1 MPMKYRIRILAVTAA
16 LLLLAPVSLLCW
28 GFCLPAQYEES
39 FLGEL
44 KYKCQRLEEAEGPR
58 IVLVGGSSLAFGVD
72 SALLERSLPG
82 YQVVNFGLYAG
93 LGTAVMLDLS
103 RDSIRPGD
111 IVLVI
116 PEQQA
121 LTLSTDCGGE
131 YLWQGVDGAFGLL
144 SRVEPDRWGQLAGQ
158 FPAFAAGKLA
168 YVLQGTPPQP
178 SGVYARASFNAYG
191 DLVSPDCADN
201 LLPLGYDPNTPI
213 SFQTSL
219 PTSAFLQA
227 LNDYTEALTQRG
239 ATVYYHFCP
248 MNALAVEEGVDVDGY
263 AAFLREQLDCPLLGD
278 PGDCLLEAGWFY
290 DTNFHLNSSG
300 KTVFTR
306 QLVRD
311 LKAALGD
318 SSPTEI
324 ALPALPALA
333 GAEPADDTP
342 SPDEDC
348 FQYAPLEQGLEIT
361 GLTELGQGRTSLT
374 LPASHEGQPV
384 RALAASAFA
393 GNTRIRSVTIPASV
407 ATLADGTFDGCSQ
420 LETITLEHTDPAACP
435 VGQGLLKGTDAVVL
449 VAPEALSDFRL
460 NYFWSVYG
468 GRVQS
473 WAAFGMP

>member
-1 MPMKYRIRILAVTAA
+1 MKYRLRIIAVTVA
-16 LLLLAPVSLLCW
+16 LLLLAPISLLCW

-44 KYKCQRLEEAEGPR
+44 KYKCQRLEETEGPR
-58 IVLVGGSSLAFGVD
+58 IILIGGSSLAFGVD
-72 SALLERSLPG
+72 SALLERALPG

-111 IVLVI
+111 IVLVL

-121 LTLSTDCGGE
+121 LTLSADCGGE
-131 YLWQGVDGAFGLL
+131 YLWQGLDGAFGLL
-144 SRVEPDRWGQLAGQ
+144 SRVTSDHWGQLAGQ
-158 FPAFAAGKLA
+158 FPAFAASKLS
-168 YVLQGTPPQP
+168 YFLQGTPPQP
-178 SGVYARASFNAYG
+178 SGIYARVSFNEYG
-191 DLVSPDCADN
+191 DIVSSLCAAN
-201 LLPLGYDPNTPI
+201 LLPQGYDPNTPI

-219 PTSAFLQA
+219 PTAGFFQA
-227 LNDYTEALTQRG
+227 LNDYTDVLTQRG

-248 MNALAVEEGVDVDGY
+248 MNALAVEDGADVDGY
-263 AAFLREQLDCPLLGD
+263 AAFLREQLHCPLLGA

-306 QLVRD
+306 QLARD

-324 ALPALPALA
+324 ALPALPALEA
-333 GAEPADDTP
+333 AAPVADTP
-342 SPDEDC
+342 DPDEDC
-348 FQYAPLEQGLEIT
+348 FQYAALEQGFEIT
-361 GLTELGQGRTSLT
+361 GLTPLGQGRASLT
-374 LPASHEGQPV
+374 LPASHAGQPV
-384 RALAASAFA
+384 RSLAASAFA
-393 GNTRIRSVTIPASV
+393 GNTSIRSVTIPASF
-407 ATLADGTFDGCSQ
+407 TMLADGAFDGCSQ

-435 VGQGLLKGTDAVVL
+435 VGQGLLEGTGAVVL
-449 VAPEALSDFRL
+449 VSPEALSDFRL

-473 WAAFGMP
+473 WAADEAP